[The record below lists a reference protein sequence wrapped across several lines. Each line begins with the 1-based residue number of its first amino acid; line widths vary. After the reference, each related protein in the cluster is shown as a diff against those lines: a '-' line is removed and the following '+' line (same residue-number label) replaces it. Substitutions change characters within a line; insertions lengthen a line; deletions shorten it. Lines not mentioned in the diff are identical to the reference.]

1 MYEVV
6 ETMLEC
12 IRRVVVLESQG
23 EGVLEVGDGGG
34 YEVRSGMGIFIEE
47 QRLAWSEEK
56 PWNVKE
62 G

>member
-1 MYEVV
+1 M
-6 ETMLEC
+6 
-12 IRRVVVLESQG
+12 LESQG

-62 G
+62 GLGE

>member
-1 MYEVV
+1 M
-6 ETMLEC
+6 
-12 IRRVVVLESQG
+12 LESQG

-34 YEVRSGMGIFIEE
+34 YKVRSGMGIFIEE